1 MPKIVDLA
9 IFCKYHT
16 IIYVTSLDERIM
28 EYRTYNIELRMSDE
42 TRQYWMS
49 LLSQTREAFNR
60 CATLVTSSGIQLGL
74 VPVHNLCYDILR
86 TEFPE
91 IPSQGIIRV
100 QKSVLAA
107 LRSIRFNKHKNA
119 DVPQKKSLSLQMD
132 KRMYSNLS
140 VEGICLSNG
149 NSHKREKCTFV
160 MYDKARELFDTCT
173 FSDPTVFARDNRLF
187 LSIPFEVATPP
198 LKGDRTLGVDL
209 GMKRLF
215 VTSDGQYYTDKEY
228 LKRRRK
234 LRYLKRCL
242 QSKGTRSAKKHLARV
257 RRKERN
263 MSKDMLNRATNA
275 LLSCNASVYVLEDL
289 KKIKYRTSR
298 TKEGVKRTR
307 HNNAL
312 SQVPLAKFRE
322 ILTHKA
328 TLAGKQ
334 VVSVSPTWTSQT
346 DCRTGK
352 RDGERHGCRYYCN
365 DGIVFDADWNAAV
378 NIAQRANHPTST
390 ILPIDGKMQAMVGK
404 ALSAASTSRT

>member
-1 MPKIVDLA
+1 
-9 IFCKYHT
+9 
-16 IIYVTSLDERIM
+16 M
-28 EYRTYNIELRMSDE
+28 EYRTYNIELQMSDTTRQHWMNLLSE
-42 TRQYWMS
+42 TRD
-49 LLSQTREAFNR
+49 AFNR
-60 CATLVTSSGIQLGL
+60 CVTLVTSSEIKLGL
-74 VPVHNLCYDILR
+74 VTVHNLCYDTLR
-86 TEFPE
+86 TEFPN

-107 LRSIRFNKHKNA
+107 LRSIRANKHKNA

-149 NSHKREKCTFV
+149 NNHKREKCTFV
-160 MYDKARELFDTCT
+160 LYDKVRELFDTCT
-173 FSDPTVFARDNRLF
+173 FSDPTVFARDGRLF
-187 LSIPFEVATPP
+187 LSVPFEVATPP
-198 LKGDRTLGVDL
+198 LKGDKALGVDL

-215 VTSDGQYYTDKEY
+215 VTSDGHYYTDKEY

-242 QSKGTRSAKKHLARV
+242 QSKNTRSAKKHLARV
-257 RRKERN
+257 KRKERN
-263 MSKDMLNRATNA
+263 ISKDMLNRATNT
-275 LLSCNASVYVLEDL
+275 LLACDASIYVLEDL
-289 KKIKYRTSR
+289 KKIKYKTSR
-298 TKEGVKRTR
+298 TKEGFKRTK

-312 SQVPLAKFRE
+312 SQVPLAEFRE
-322 ILTHKA
+322 MLTHKA

-334 VVSVSPTWTSQT
+334 VVSVSPTWTSQM

-390 ILPIDGKMQAMVGK
+390 ILPIDGKMQALVGK

>member
-1 MPKIVDLA
+1 
-9 IFCKYHT
+9 
-16 IIYVTSLDERIM
+16 M
-28 EYRTYNIELRMSDE
+28 EYKTYNIELRMSDE
-42 TRQYWMS
+42 TRQHWMN
-49 LLSQTREAFNR
+49 LLLETRDAFNR
-60 CATLVTSSGIQLGL
+60 CATLVTSSDIKLGL
-74 VPVHNLCYDILR
+74 VPVHNLCYDTLR
-86 TEFPE
+86 TEFPN

-107 LRSIRFNKHKNA
+107 LRSIRSNKHKNA
-119 DVPQKKSLSLQMD
+119 DVPQKKSLSLQLD

-140 VEGICLSNG
+140 VDGICLSNG
-149 NSHKREKCTFV
+149 NSHKREKCTF
-160 MYDKARELFDTCT
+160 MLYDKVRELFDTCT

-187 LSIPFEVATPP
+187 LSVPFEVATPP
-198 LKGDRTLGVDL
+198 LKGDKALGVDL

-242 QSKGTRSAKKHLARV
+242 QSKGTRSAKKHLV
-257 RRKERN
+257 NVKRKERN
-263 MSKDMLNRATNA
+263 LSKDMLNRATNA
-275 LLSCNASVYVLEDL
+275 LLACNASIYVLEDL
-289 KKIKYRTSR
+289 KKIKYKTSR
-298 TKEGVKRTR
+298 TKEGFKRIR

-312 SQVPLAKFRE
+312 SQVPLAEFRE
-322 ILTHKA
+322 MLTHKA
-328 TLAGKQ
+328 TLVGKQ

-390 ILPIDGKMQAMVGK
+390 ILPIDGKMQALVGK
-404 ALSAASTSRT
+404 AQSASSTSRT

>member
-1 MPKIVDLA
+1 
-9 IFCKYHT
+9 
-16 IIYVTSLDERIM
+16 M
-28 EYRTYNIELRMSDE
+28 EYRTYNIELQMSDTTRQHWMNLLSE
-42 TRQYWMS
+42 TRD
-49 LLSQTREAFNR
+49 AFNR
-60 CATLVTSSGIQLGL
+60 CAMLVTSSEIKLGL
-74 VPVHNLCYDILR
+74 VTVHNLCYDTLR
-86 TEFPE
+86 TEFPN

-107 LRSIRFNKHKNA
+107 LRSIRTNKHKNA
-119 DVPQKKSLSLQMD
+119 DVPRKKSLSLQLD

-160 MYDKARELFDTCT
+160 LYDKVRELFDTCT
-173 FSDPTVFARDNRLF
+173 FSDPTVFARDGRLF
-187 LSIPFEVATPP
+187 LSVPFEVATPP
-198 LKGDRTLGVDL
+198 LKGDKALGVDL

-242 QSKGTRSAKKHLARV
+242 QSKNTRSAKKHLAKV
-257 RRKERN
+257 KRKERN
-263 MSKDMLNRATNA
+263 MSKDMLNRATNT
-275 LLSCNASVYVLEDL
+275 LLACDASIYVLEDL
-289 KKIKYRTSR
+289 KKIKYKTSR
-298 TKEGVKRTR
+298 TKEGCKRTK

-312 SQVPLAKFRE
+312 SQVPLAEFRE
-322 ILTHKA
+322 MLTHKA

-334 VVSVSPTWTSQT
+334 VVSVSPTWTSQM

-390 ILPIDGKMQAMVGK
+390 VLPIDGKMRVLVGK

>member
-1 MPKIVDLA
+1 
-9 IFCKYHT
+9 
-16 IIYVTSLDERIM
+16 M

-42 TRQYWMS
+42 TRQYWIS
-49 LLSQTREAFNR
+49 LLSKTREAFNR

-74 VPVHNLCYDILR
+74 VSVHKLCYNTLR
-86 TEFPE
+86 AEFPD

-107 LRSIRFNKHKNA
+107 LRSIRSNKHRNA
-119 DVPQKKSLSLQMD
+119 DVPQKKSLSLQLD
-132 KRMYSNLS
+132 ERMYSNLS
-140 VEGICLSNG
+140 VDGIRLSNG

-160 MYDKARELFDTCT
+160 MYDKVRELFDTCT
-173 FSDPTVFARDNRLF
+173 LSDPTVCAREGRLF
-187 LSIPFEVATPP
+187 LSVPFEVATPP
-198 LKGDRTLGVDL
+198 LKGGKALGVDL

-215 VTSDGQYYTDKEY
+215 ATSDGQYYTDKEY
-228 LKRRRK
+228 MKKRRK

-242 QSKGTRSAKKHLARV
+242 QSRGTRSAKKHLAKV

-263 MSKDMLNRATNA
+263 ISKDMLHRATNA
-275 LLSCNASVYVLEDL
+275 LLRCDANVYVLEDL
-289 KKIKYRTSR
+289 KKIKYKTSR

-312 SQVPLAKFRE
+312 SQVPLAMFRE
-322 ILTHKA
+322 MLTHKA

-334 VVSVSPTWTSQT
+334 VVSVSPTWTSQM

-365 DGIVFDADWNAAV
+365 DGTVFDADWNAAV
-378 NIAQRANHPTST
+378 NIAQRAKHPTST
-390 ILPIDGKMQAMVGK
+390 VLPIDGRMQALVGK
-404 ALSAASTSRT
+404 AQSAASTSRT